1 MEREYSD
8 SDLFGFLAAEFSDS
22 DLDGKSDEEVAR
34 GCVRASLV
42 DWHRGIIAEGRALL
56 NAPDFPWRRV
66 GDFANR
72 YFETET
78 EAREWLGNVLD
89 VLDFSIPADLKYTSD
104 MPTLWIERT
113 FQPVLMTPAEH
124 LRLFPV
130 WLLLGPRQAGKSSL
144 LHKCTSGHAYV
155 NLDDLATRERAN
167 RDPTLFVRELDPPF
181 TIDEIQY
188 APRLLSPIKQLV
200 DAGGLAPGAIRLTGS
215 QNFRV
220 MEGVTETLAGRVAI
234 LNLLGLSDEEKKLPR
249 ILTPDDYFRR
259 LLETGFPRLH
269 GIEDRATRDLYLS
282 SYMQTYIERDIREL
296 LRIEK
301 RREFE
306 TFVKL
311 CALRTGQIVNY
322 HDLARDA
329 NVSPATVKDWLSVL
343 EDGFLIK
350 LLSPYFT
357 NRTRRMAK
365 SPKLYFLDA
374 GLAAWLGGWRNAPEA
389 RLGPMGGA
397 LFETHVLADIL
408 KRFRHQAREVQVHFW
423 RTRDGQEIDFLVEN
437 DGKTFP
443 IEVKLGSPRYTRLPP
458 LERIAESNWQ
468 EGQVVSLVAEE
479 KPVRAK
485 KGWTLCAP
493 GALNVA
499 AADG

>member
-1 MEREYSD
+1 
-8 SDLFGFLAAEFSDS
+8 
-22 DLDGKSDEEVAR
+22 
-34 GCVRASLV
+34 
-42 DWHRGIIAEGRALL
+42 
-56 NAPDFPWRRV
+56 
-66 GDFANR
+66 
-72 YFETET
+72 
-78 EAREWLGNVLD
+78 
-89 VLDFSIPADLKYTSD
+89 
-104 MPTLWIERT
+104 MPTDWIDRT
-113 FQPVLMTPAEH
+113 FQPVLTSPAEQ

-130 WLLLGPRQAGKSSL
+130 WLLLGPRQVGKSSL
-144 LHKCTSGHAYV
+144 LHRCASDHAYV
-155 NLDDLATRERAN
+155 SLDDLTTRARAN
-167 RDPTLFVRELDPPF
+167 QDPALFVRELRPPF
-181 TIDEIQY
+181 TVDEIQY

-200 DAGGLAPGAIRLTGS
+200 DAGNLAPGAIRLTGS
-215 QNFRV
+215 QNFQV

-234 LNLLGLSDEEKKLPR
+234 LNLLGLADEEKRLPR
-249 ILTPDDYFRR
+249 APPPDDYFRR

-269 GIEDRATRDLYLS
+269 GIEDHATRDLYLS

-343 EDGFLIK
+343 EDAFLIK

-357 NRTRRMAK
+357 NRTRRMTK

-397 LFETHVLADIL
+397 LFETHILSDIL
-408 KRFRHQAREVQVHFW
+408 KRFRHRAREVQVHFW
-423 RTRDGQEIDFLVEN
+423 RTRDGQEIDFLVET
-437 DGKTFP
+437 DGKTYP
-443 IEVKLGSPRYTRLPP
+443 VEVKLGSPRYAALPQ
-458 LERIAESNWQ
+458 LDRIAEPGWQ
-468 EGQVVSLVAEE
+468 GGQIVSLVADAEPARLIE
-479 KPVRAK
+479 
-485 KGWTLCAP
+485 GWTLCSP
-493 GALNVA
+493 GALNLQAASPAPPAPNPSRGGRAAVA
-499 AADG
+499 PS

>member
-1 MEREYSD
+1 MP
-8 SDLFGFLAAEFSDS
+8 
-22 DLDGKSDEEVAR
+22 
-34 GCVRASLV
+34 V
-42 DWHRGIIAEGRALL
+42 DWI
-56 NAPDFPWRRV
+56 D
-66 GDFANR
+66 
-72 YFETET
+72 
-78 EAREWLGNVLD
+78 
-89 VLDFSIPADLKYTSD
+89 
-104 MPTLWIERT
+104 RT
-113 FQPVLMTPAEH
+113 FQPVLTAPAEH

-130 WLLLGPRQAGKSSL
+130 WLLLGPRQVGKSSL
-144 LHKCTSGHAYV
+144 LHKCASGHAYV
-155 NLDDLATRERAN
+155 NLDDLTTRERASQ
-167 RDPTLFVRELDPPF
+167 DPALFVRELRPPF

-215 QNFRV
+215 QNFQV

-234 LNLLGLSDEEKKLPR
+234 LNLLGLSDEEKRLPR
-249 ILTPDDYFRR
+249 IRPPDDYFRT

-350 LLSPYFT
+350 LLPPYFT
-357 NRTRRMAK
+357 NRTRRMTK

-374 GLAAWLGGWRNAPEA
+374 GLAAWLSGWRSAPEA

-397 LFETHVLADIL
+397 LFETHILADIL
-408 KRFRHQAREVQVHFW
+408 KRFRHRAREVEVRFW

-437 DGKTFP
+437 DGRTFP
-443 IEVKLGSPRYTRLPP
+443 VEVKLGSPRYTALPRLD
-458 LERIAESNWQ
+458 RIAGPSWR
-468 EGQVVSLVAEE
+468 EGQVVSLVAEAE
-479 KPVRAK
+479 PVRLK
-485 KGWTLCAP
+485 EDWSLCSP
-493 GALNVA
+493 GALNVGAVSPPPPGPNPSSADRA
-499 AADG
+499 AVPPS

>member
-1 MEREYSD
+1 
-8 SDLFGFLAAEFSDS
+8 
-22 DLDGKSDEEVAR
+22 
-34 GCVRASLV
+34 
-42 DWHRGIIAEGRALL
+42 
-56 NAPDFPWRRV
+56 
-66 GDFANR
+66 
-72 YFETET
+72 
-78 EAREWLGNVLD
+78 
-89 VLDFSIPADLKYTSD
+89 
-104 MPTLWIERT
+104 MPISWIERT
-113 FQPVLMTPAEH
+113 FQPGLTTPADQ

-130 WLLLGPRQAGKSSL
+130 WLLLGPRQVGKSSL
-144 LHKCTSGHAYV
+144 LHKCAGGHAYV
-155 NLDDLATRERAN
+155 NLDDLKTRERAN
-167 RDPTLFVRELDPPF
+167 QDPALFVRELRPPF

-200 DAGGLAPGAIRLTGS
+200 DAGDLAPGAIRLTGS
-215 QNFRV
+215 QNFQV

-234 LNLLGLSDEEKKLPR
+234 LNLLGLSDEEKRVPLNLP
-249 ILTPDDYFRR
+249 PDGYFQR
-259 LLETGFPRLH
+259 LLETGFPRLD

-343 EDGFLIK
+343 EDGFLVK
-350 LLSPYFT
+350 LLPPYFT
-357 NRTRRMAK
+357 NRTRRMTK

-397 LFETHVLADIL
+397 LFETHVLADIF
-408 KRFRHQAREVQVHFW
+408 KRFRHRAREVQVHFW

-437 DGKTFP
+437 DGKIFP
-443 IEVKLGSPRYTRLPP
+443 VVVKLGSPRYAALPA
-458 LERIAESNWQ
+458 LDRIAEPSWQ
-468 EGQVVSLVAEE
+468 GGQIVSLVAEAE
-479 KPVRAK
+479 PVRLND
-485 KGWTLCAP
+485 GWSLCSP
-493 GALNVA
+493 GALNVGA
-499 AADG
+499 VN